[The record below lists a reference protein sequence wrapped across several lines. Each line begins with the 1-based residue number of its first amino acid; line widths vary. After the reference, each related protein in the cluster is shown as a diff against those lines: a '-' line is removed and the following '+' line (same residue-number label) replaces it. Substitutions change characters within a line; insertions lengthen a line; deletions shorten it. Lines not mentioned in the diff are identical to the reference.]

1 MREGSNQYDDEEQG
15 GATSF
20 SLARVISAMRRHFR
34 TIFAIVFTTGLV
46 TGSLLLMLPNSYDA
60 SAIVQIDP
68 RKKTISDLEGV
79 ISELNADA
87 ATIESEAEIIRSRAI
102 LLKVIDLLK
111 LRGDPE
117 FAEGKSLL
125 AVATELLGWSTPSNR
140 QTALADADADPTA
153 GRTNTDALE
162 SIKGPQSPGASLP
175 QRDAIAASIY
185 DRLTVRRVRTTLLIE
200 IRFTSSDPVKAARIA
215 NTIAEVY
222 LAEQLAAKKRAAGYA
237 TEVLETKLGEM
248 RAKLATA
255 ERAVESYKS
264 QSGIFAS
271 EGQVLSEKQLARLME
286 QTIIAR
292 NNTAEARA
300 KFQQAKSLREQGL
313 DETTIADVLDSH
325 TVRLMKE
332 KLADA
337 SRKRA
342 ELASKYGR
350 LHPALR
356 EAEAEVADARS
367 KVEAEVRSVLAQ
379 LENAYQQA
387 AAREQQL
394 LGDLEERKAQEAE
407 AKDKTVGLKDLE
419 REAETTKQLFE
430 ALLTRYKQTAETAD
444 LQLPDARLVEQ
455 ADTPLRPSSP
465 KRKQIFAVS
474 IATSLMLAIGLA
486 LFLEFGTTGIGM
498 PEDAEAVLDLAHLSS
513 LPLLADAGTQEF
525 DEMRNVRLMIAEPI
539 GPYAEAVRDVRREL
553 DVRHQQTA
561 ADMVRNGIQPGRIV
575 LVAASLP
582 GEGSSVLASNLAHHY
597 ALTGKRTLLIDADM
611 RHANLSRELLPVRPR
626 GLLDAL
632 RGDTGIEQTIYRDAL
647 TELCFLPATANGPGT
662 LNNPELLST
671 PVLART
677 LHGLREQFDVIILD
691 APPLLPVMDTRILAD
706 HADQIL
712 FVMAWRNTPK
722 TLAKRAL
729 KSLSFNSDKIAG
741 VVINKVDPAVLA
753 ASQGYAGETAPKML
767 RQPSLAA

>member
-1 MREGSNQYDDEEQG
+1 MREVGNQYEDEEQG

-20 SLARVISAMRRHFR
+20 SLARVISAVRRHVR
-34 TIFAIVFTTGLV
+34 TIIAIIVTTGLV
-46 TGSLLLMLPNSYDA
+46 TGSLLLMLPNSYDS
-60 SAIVQIDP
+60 SAVVQIDP

-111 LRGDPE
+111 LRDDPE
-117 FAEGKSLL
+117 FAEGKSLFSL
-125 AVATELLGWSTPSNR
+125 ATELLGLRSPPNPKSAAANPY
-140 QTALADADADPTA
+140 DDPNV

-162 SIKGPQSPGASLP
+162 SIQGPQTPGSSRP
-175 QRDAIAASIY
+175 QRDAIAAAIY

-200 IRFTSSDPVKAARIA
+200 IRFSSVDPVKAARIA

-222 LAEQLAAKKRAAGYA
+222 LAEQLSAKQRAAGFA
-237 TEVLETKLGEM
+237 TQALETKLGDM
-248 RAKLATA
+248 RAKLAKA
-255 ERAVESYKS
+255 ERAVETYKS

-300 KFQQAKSLREQGL
+300 KFEQAKSLREQGL
-313 DETTIADVLDSH
+313 DESTIADVLDSH

-342 ELASKYGR
+342 ELGSKYGS

-356 EAEAEVADARS
+356 EAEAELADARL
-367 KVEAEVRSVLAQ
+367 KLEAEVRSVLAQ
-379 LENAYQQA
+379 LENAYQQS
-387 AAREQQL
+387 AAREKQL
-394 LGDLEERKAQEAE
+394 LSDLEERKAQEAE
-407 AKDKTVGLKDLE
+407 AKDKTVGLKELE
-419 REAETTKQLFE
+419 READTTKQLFE

-474 IATSLMLAIGLA
+474 IATSLMLALALA
-486 LFLEFGTTGIGM
+486 LFREFGTTGIGM
-498 PEDAEAVLDLAHLSS
+498 PEDAEALLDLAHLSS
-513 LPLLADAGTQEF
+513 LPLLADTGTQEPV
-525 DEMRNVRLMIAEPI
+525 EMRNVRLMIAEPI
-539 GPYAEAVRDVRREL
+539 GMYAESIRDVRREL
-553 DVRHQQTA
+553 DVRNQQSA
-561 ADMVRNGIQPGRIV
+561 ADLVRNGIQRGRII

-632 RGDTGIEQTIYRDAL
+632 RGDTGIENAIYRDAL
-647 TELCFLPATANGPGT
+647 TELCFLPATANGPGS

-671 PVLART
+671 PALAHT
-677 LHGLREQFDVIILD
+677 LDGLREQFDVIVLD
-691 APPLLPVMDTRILAD
+691 APPLLPVMDARILAD

-729 KSLSFNSDKIAG
+729 KSLRLNADKIAG
-741 VVINKVDPAVLA
+741 VVINKVDPDVLA
-753 ASQGYAGETAPKML
+753 ASQGYAGETAPRML